1 MNNVLILGG
10 SGLVG
15 SNFSYGTKLSSKDVN
30 LLDYEDTFKCFDY
43 YKPEM
48 IIHSASKKVS
58 SQLLQLQKA
67 DYFHENMTMNL
78 NVFKAANNV
87 GVKKLISLA
96 SINAFP
102 YKTGEFFNEDDLFI
116 GEPHITNYADAYNH
130 RMKHILSKAYC
141 DQYGM
146 KSSTI
151 FLSNTYGSSFS
162 HVCNGVVSIVI
173 DKCYK
178 AMTNNEDMVLKGD
191 GSDVRDFIYVKDVVK
206 LIEMLMSI
214 RLTESIIISS
224 GVQSSIKEIVDI
236 VVDKMN
242 FKGKVI
248 WEDWG
253 NTKIDNISKKYCDNT
268 KLKTFFPNFEFT
280 SLKDGVSETVEWYLN
295 NTEKFEENII

>member
-1 MNNVLILGG
+1 MGG

-15 SNFSYGTKLSSKDVN
+15 SNFSHGTKLSSKDVN
-30 LLDYEDTFKCFDY
+30 LLNYEDTLRCFDY
-43 YKPEM
+43 YKPET

-67 DYFHENMTMNL
+67 DYFHENMSINL
-78 NVFKAANNV
+78 NVFRAANEV
-87 GVKKLISLA
+87 GVNKLISLA

-130 RMKHILSKAYC
+130 RMKHILSKAYN
-141 DQYGM
+141 DQYDM

-151 FLSNTYGSSFS
+151 FLSNTYGPSFN

-178 AMTNNEDMVLKGD
+178 AMEKGEDLILKGD

-206 LIEMLMSI
+206 LIEMLMGI
-214 RLTESIIISS
+214 RLTDSIIISS
-224 GVQSSIKEIVDI
+224 GIQSSIKEVVDI

-242 FKGKVI
+242 FKGEVI
-248 WEDWG
+248 WEKWE
-253 NTKIDNISKKYCDNT
+253 NKELDNISKKYCDNT
-268 KLKTFFPNFEFT
+268 KLKTFFPKFEFT
-280 SLKDGVSETVEWYLN
+280 SLTDGIDTTINWYLDN
-295 NTEKFEENII
+295 IEKFKEI